1 MLSGKFDMARA
12 LAVEDV
18 TGRIYDAAA
27 DPALWPDAVAA
38 IADIVGCRSGIFYE
52 HDLATQRS
60 SRIGVHRLDPG
71 FMRDYE
77 SYVGALDPW
86 NKRAK
91 GLPAGIAGPTYALIS
106 DHDLRR
112 TEFYSDH
119 LRPIGVFYGL
129 GGVVDRLDGKM
140 AVFGVQRS
148 YEDGHFPPEAQEIVG
163 KIMPHLR
170 RAYRLDAA
178 IRHTRRH
185 SETLEETLHL
195 MQQPVLV
202 VDRDVQLVF
211 ANRAAELLLAAH
223 DGLKLVAGKLAAA
236 HRGDQAALA
245 AVLRVG
251 PALDPADSMIT
262 LRRPD
267 RRPPLIV
274 RAVPLRRAN
283 RAEWTGQL
291 ALLIEMPS
299 AVPRGL
305 GDLPAAFHLSAA
317 EANLWTCL
325 VLGQT
330 LAEIAEHR
338 NVSVNTLR
346 VQLAALFRKVG
357 VHRQADLVRL
367 ALEARS
373 SNAED
378 HPTRG

>member
-1 MLSGKFDMARA
+1 
-12 LAVEDV
+12 
-18 TGRIYDAAA
+18 
-27 DPALWPDAVAA
+27 
-38 IADIVGCRSGIFYE
+38 
-52 HDLATQRS
+52 
-60 SRIGVHRLDPG
+60 
-71 FMRDYE
+71 MRDYE
-77 SYVGALDPW
+77 SYAGALDPW
-86 NKRAK
+86 NKRAQS
-91 GLPAGIAGPTYALIS
+91 LPSGIAGPTYALIS

-129 GGVVDRLDGKM
+129 GGVVDRLDGQM
-140 AVFGVQRS
+140 VIFGVQRS
-148 YEDGHFPPEAQEIVG
+148 FEDGRFPPEAQEIIG

-195 MQQPVLV
+195 VQQPVLI

-223 DGLKLVAGKLAAA
+223 DGLKIVAGKLAAA

-251 PALDPADSMIT
+251 PALEPAVSLIT

-299 AVPRGL
+299 AARGL

-317 EANLWTCL
+317 EANLWACL
-325 VLGQT
+325 ALGQT
-330 LAEIAEHR
+330 LAEIAEHGK
-338 NVSVNTLR
+338 VSVNTLR

-373 SNAED
+373 ATVED